1 MALNIKLKE
10 AFEVEKQYGAFYT
23 GGNICW
29 TSDGSQF
36 LCLEN
41 NKINVVDIDSGEV
54 VQNIAAPKEAEEDLE
69 QDTLYTFDLSSDDE
83 SVITAHKSGLLKLWS
98 KINGEQIKI
107 WKSGHKGPIPRVVF
121 RSKGGIV
128 ATGGSDSTVRV
139 WDYEKKAC
147 LSALRGSQGVVSLVV
162 FHPDVSKSFIYAAG
176 DDNKINCWN
185 YATKDHQ
192 KSVIPLYEALEGVV
206 VLPKIG
212 KLPNGF
218 NLESPDNKDHV
229 FAAIAGESGKIKVWE
244 CTGSKIVYSQTES
257 YVSKAEEEGGLA
269 ITQLLHCPKTTQL
282 AVVTADHNIL
292 VHNISTFHCS
302 KQLIGFSDEILDI
315 CFVGKKSRYLAVATN
330 SNDIK
335 FYDTTNM
342 NCQILKGHTD
352 IVLAVSSHKNFL
364 LSSGKDHTIRLWEVD
379 PGTFKVK
386 CLAKGSKHTSS
397 VGSISFGKVTHTIC
411 ASVSQDSCLKVWD
424 IPKKFE
430 DQEELLS
437 LECKATQIAHEKDIN
452 CVTMSPNDQLIA
464 TASQDKTAKIW
475 SASKLEL
482 LGIFKGHRRGV
493 WSVRFSPVD
502 QIF

>member
-1 MALNIKLKE
+1 M
-10 AFEVEKQYGAFYT
+10 EKQYGAFYT

-185 YATKDHQ
+185 YATKELKHTFTGHYSKVTSISFSNNYLVSVSRDKVLILWDMLTATQ

-386 CLAKGSKHTSS
+386 CLGEFILFL
-397 VGSISFGKVTHTIC
+397 SIINYN
-411 ASVSQDSCLKVWD
+411 QL
-424 IPKKFE
+424 
-430 DQEELLS
+430 LLS
-437 LECKATQIAHEKDIN
+437 ITI
-452 CVTMSPNDQLIA
+452 
-464 TASQDKTAKIW
+464 
-475 SASKLEL
+475 
-482 LGIFKGHRRGV
+482 
-493 WSVRFSPVD
+493 
-502 QIF
+502 